1 MVQER
6 RFTPRHP
13 VDFKLQLT
21 TNQQQF
27 TVVAVNLSA
36 EGIQVKCDDH
46 CADILSKTQCHP
58 LNCQIAI
65 NLPFDLPLSSA
76 MTKPLTIDCRI
87 IIKRRLSQSSYLLG
101 IKFIDLNAGDRDRLM
116 SCYR

>member
-1 MVQER
+1 
-6 RFTPRHP
+6 
-13 VDFKLQLT
+13 
-21 TNQQQF
+21 
-27 TVVAVNLSA
+27 
-36 EGIQVKCDDH
+36 
-46 CADILSKTQCHP
+46 
-58 LNCQIAI
+58 
-65 NLPFDLPLSSA
+65 